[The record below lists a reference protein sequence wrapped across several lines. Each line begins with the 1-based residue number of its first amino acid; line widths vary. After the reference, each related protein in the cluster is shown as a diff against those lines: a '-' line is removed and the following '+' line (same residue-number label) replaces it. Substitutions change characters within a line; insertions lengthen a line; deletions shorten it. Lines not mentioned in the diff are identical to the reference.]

1 MPDTATREGAFCA
14 SLAARD
20 RGLLWHPYEALD
32 GPAPYTVAAAQ
43 GVTLTLVTPDGERVE
58 AIDGMASWWC
68 AVHGYRNPELD
79 RAAVEQIGDFAH
91 VMFGGLTH
99 RPAVELAELLVEV
112 TPPELQHVFFADSG
126 SVSVEV
132 ALKLAVQIGRA
143 HV

>member
-1 MPDTATREGAFCA
+1 MYRPPVLG
-14 SLAARD
+14 S
-20 RGLLWHPYEALD
+20 
-32 GPAPYTVAAAQ
+32 
-43 GVTLTLVTPDGERVE
+43 TLTLVTPDGERVE

-132 ALKLAVQIGRA
+132 ALKLAVAAGLLVYAVISYRKRGREREEKSRTA
-143 HV
+143 AGLMVVEED